1 MANIQFF
8 ARLSNL
14 WSGFISLWLE
24 DIEKKQPEIA
34 YENAVQSMTEKYVKL
49 RRATAAIIRRR
60 EELEARHAAEQK
72 ELAQVTA
79 DLNAAIDTNQDDLA
93 VLLIQKKNA
102 ITASLAELNESL
114 SQAKADSDDAKSSLL
129 SVKSEIDKLKA
140 EKDRMLAKMESAQ
153 ARLKIQEQIEGL
165 SVDADVKA
173 LDTVR
178 SHIKNVV
185 SEAKLGKE
193 LADSDLDTKLKALR
207 QHSGTSTARSELDAL
222 KAARAQQ
229 QAAGQVK
236 KSM

>member
-1 MANIQFF
+1 MANVNFW
-8 ARLSNL
+8 ARLGNL

-34 YENAVQSMTEKYVKL
+34 YENAVQGMTEKYVKL

-60 EELEARHAAEQK
+60 EELEARLTAEQK
-72 ELAQVTA
+72 ELAQITA
-79 DLNAAIDTNQDDLA
+79 DLNAAIDTNQDDLGV
-93 VLLIQKKNA
+93 VLVQKKNA
-102 ITASLAELNESL
+102 VSASIAELNESL
-114 SQAKADSDDAKSSLL
+114 SQAKTDADDAKSSLL
-129 SVKSEIDKLKA
+129 SVKAEIDKLKA

-178 SHIKNVV
+178 THIKNVV

-193 LADSDLDTKLKALR
+193 LSDNDLDTKLKALR
-207 QHSGTSTARSELDAL
+207 QQSGQSTARSELDAL

-229 QAAGQVK
+229 AGQVK

>member
-8 ARLSNL
+8 ARLGNL

-49 RRATAAIIRRR
+49 RRATASIIRRR
-60 EELEARHAAEQK
+60 EELEARLGAEQK
-72 ELAQVTA
+72 ELAQITA

-93 VLLIQKKNA
+93 V
-102 ITASLAELNESL
+102 ELNESL
-114 SQAKADSDDAKSSLL
+114 ATAKAAADDAKSSLL
-129 SVKSEIDKLKA
+129 SVKAEIDKLKA

-178 SHIKNVV
+178 THIKNVV

-193 LADSDLDTKLKALR
+193 LADNDLDSKLKALR
-207 QHSGTSTARSELDAL
+207 QQSGQSTARSELDAL

>member
-8 ARLSNL
+8 ARLGNL

-24 DIEKKQPEIA
+24 DIERKQPEIA

-60 EELEARHAAEQK
+60 EELEARNGAEQK
-72 ELAQVTA
+72 ELAQVSA

-102 ITASLAELNESL
+102 ITASIAELSENL
-114 SQAKADSDDAKSSLL
+114 AQAKADADDAKSSLL
-129 SVKSEIDKLKA
+129 SVKAEIDKLKA

-178 SHIKNVV
+178 THIKNVV

-229 QAAGQVK
+229 AAGQVK